1 MQNNSP
7 LSTLIHSQ
15 AEIYGSRTAMKYKDY
30 VENKWKDI
38 SWNTFSEKVRLV
50 SNAMM
55 ELGIGIQE
63 NVAVFSQ
70 NMPECMYVDF
80 GAYAIR
86 AVTIP
91 FYATSSETQ
100 VKYMVS
106 DAKIRYIFVG
116 EQYQY
121 DTAYRVLK
129 IEHCVC
135 GLIIFDR
142 SVKKDEQDKV
152 SMYFDEFLEMGATFK
167 YQTEIEQRTAELDQ
181 DDSLYQRNNGPEQRR
196 HVNTPYV

>member
-15 AEIYGSRTAMKYKDY
+15 AKIYGSRTAMKYRDY
-30 VENKWKDI
+30 TENKWKDI
-38 SWNTFSEKVRLV
+38 SWNKFSETVRLV
-50 SNAMM
+50 SNSMM

-106 DAKIRYIFVG
+106 DAKIRYLFVG

-142 SVKKDEQDKV
+142 QVMKDEQDKV
-152 SMYFDEFLEMGATFK
+152 SIYFDEFLELGKSFTLLTAALLIWSIISFGGVSTF
-167 YQTEIEQRTAELDQ
+167 
-181 DDSLYQRNNGPEQRR
+181 LYMNF
-196 HVNTPYV
+196 